1 MVYYNNTWPVSKDGQ
16 EGYLQ
21 AQMSCVLQAGRATQP
36 GQGLIKVNLDRDID
50 FIENW
55 NLRITSP
62 VETDR
67 PSAYWTL
74 VNPNEVAPGFVWMF
88 QVRWRG
94 TITYGISTVIEPPV
108 PMGTCSFKTGV
119 EKHFFLCS
127 PTQIP
132 TTEEPE
138 PPTDAPTEPPTPV
151 TNTTTQTPVDK
162 TTAPDE
168 GTWPTVDKTPD
179 ICKTYPE
186 VRLLQQEIDANS
198 SPVPYN
204 YHEVLCKYILFYE
217 AQRSGDLPANQ
228 RVTWRQDSAL
238 QDGRWKSINEDLVGG
253 WYDAGDLVKFGLPM
267 ASSTTV
273 LIWGYLRFQEAY
285 VMAGQD
291 AYMRDCIRWPLD
303 YFLKLWDDENQRFY
317 AQVGNGDIDHAAFER
332 PEDMTTERPVY
343 YVEPGRAGS
352 DVAGETA
359 AALAAGYMVFND
371 SDPAYAMQLLSSAE
385 KIYQFAFSHRGK
397 YSDVISDAAKFYSSS
412 GYEDELTV
420 AGVWLYRATGD
431 VSYLN
436 QAKAFPRNDWA
447 WGYEWSS
454 KELAANI
461 LLYEETGESSYYN
474 NARNFFHRWS
484 ESGDLQYTPGG
495 LVYRLRWGS
504 LRYAANAAFAA
515 LVALDDGIVTRAEMA
530 AGTVLDPFKQINY
543 ILGDNP
549 NNMSYVVGFGD
560 KYPTRPHHK
569 ASFCAPAPAPQCTFA
584 EFHSSQRHHYLL
596 YGAMVGGPDAG
607 GGYDDNRMAYE
618 RSEVTCDYNA
628 GLQSAVAGIVQMT
641 MVNKK

>member
-1 MVYYNNTWPVSKDGQ
+1 
-16 EGYLQ
+16 
-21 AQMSCVLQAGRATQP
+21 
-36 GQGLIKVNLDRDID
+36 
-50 FIENW
+50 
-55 NLRITSP
+55 
-62 VETDR
+62 
-67 PSAYWTL
+67 
-74 VNPNEVAPGFVWMF
+74 
-88 QVRWRG
+88 
-94 TITYGISTVIEPPV
+94 
-108 PMGTCSFKTGV
+108 
-119 EKHFFLCS
+119 
-127 PTQIP
+127 
-132 TTEEPE
+132 
-138 PPTDAPTEPPTPV
+138 
-151 TNTTTQTPVDK
+151 
-162 TTAPDE
+162 
-168 GTWPTVDKTPD
+168 
-179 ICKTYPE
+179 
-186 VRLLQQEIDANS
+186 
-198 SPVPYN
+198 
-204 YHEVLCKYILFYE
+204 
-217 AQRSGDLPANQ
+217 
-228 RVTWRQDSAL
+228 
-238 QDGRWKSINEDLVGG
+238 
-253 WYDAGDLVKFGLPM
+253 M

-285 VMAGQD
+285 
-291 AYMRDCIRWPLD
+291 
-303 YFLKLWDDENQRFY
+303 
-317 AQVGNGDIDHAAFER
+317 R

-397 YSDVISDAAKFYSSS
+397 YSDVISDAAKFYS